1 MQDQIWNHDQEGDRK
16 ELHITESGQKIQW
29 CKFKNES
36 WIKTSFEEEDENEF
50 HKQIDGEEDKETIW
64 EEP

>member
-1 MQDQIWNHDQEGDRK
+1 
-16 ELHITESGQKIQW
+16 LHITESGQKIQW